1 MGAAWFVRIQA
12 QPNLVI
18 ILMFLNCSVFLF
30 NSLLSSMFFFAYIDL
45 IGGN

>member
-18 ILMFLNCSVFLF
+18 ILMFLYCSVFLF
-30 NSLLSSMFFFAYIDL
+30 IIIVKYVFFFAYIDL